1 MLWIW
6 GQFAICLLLIAF
18 AGSRLSR
25 YGDAIADKTGLGGT
39 WVGVVM
45 LATVTSL
52 PELAT
57 GVSSVTVANV
67 PSIAVGDVLGS
78 CVFNLLIIVLLD
90 FIKRGESVYR
100 VASQGHILA
109 AGFGIMLIGFIG
121 FSLVIA
127 GNGSIPAIGHVGF
140 YTPILIV
147 LYGVAM
153 RTVFRYEKRALAE
166 FAEAEED
173 QYPDLTLAQALLRYG
188 LAGAVVVGAGVW
200 LPFVAEQLA
209 AAMGWTESFVGTLFV
224 AFATSVPELVV
235 TIAAMQIGALDMAI
249 GNLFGSNLFNC
260 LIIAIDDLF
269 YTPGPLLEAV
279 TPAHSVSALSALMMT
294 GVAVVGLLYR
304 PTSRV
309 LKTVGWASIFL
320 FLIYL
325 LNSVML
331 FLYGV

>member
-1 MLWIW
+1 
-6 GQFAICLLLIAF
+6 LLF
-18 AGSRLSR
+18 FFFFF
-25 YGDAIADKTGLGGT
+25 
-39 WVGVVM
+39 
-45 LATVTSL
+45 
-52 PELAT
+52 
-57 GVSSVTVANV
+57 
-67 PSIAVGDVLGS
+67 
-78 CVFNLLIIVLLD
+78 CFFFFF
-90 FIKRGESVYR
+90 FIY
-100 VASQGHILA
+100 
-109 AGFGIMLIGFIG
+109 
-121 FSLVIA
+121 FSL
-127 GNGSIPAIGHVGF
+127 
-140 YTPILIV
+140 
-147 LYGVAM
+147 
-153 RTVFRYEKRALAE
+153 FRYEKRALAE
-166 FAEAEED
+166 FVEAEED
-173 QYPDLTLAQALLRYG
+173 QYPDLTLGQALLRYA
-188 LAGAVVVGAGVW
+188 LAGAVVVVAGVW

-209 AAMGWTESFVGTLFV
+209 GAMGWTESFVGTLFV